1 MVPTLSRTTRE
12 ESRRRRLL
20 ALIRVRETIAKVWR
34 RCAARSRNRCGVQSP
49 VSRCSLE
56 PRGCRR
62 RPEPSLPVAGG
73 WSRAEPDRSLRE
85 SLEPVARLMFECPR
99 GKNWT
104 PDCTAGVLQ
113 SDCTK
118 FFSPAQLPTGP
129 THFALPLS
137 HPRWPSPPPAP
148 PVHTAGADP
157 RGRRSHW
164 HRSDARHSRR
174 GRIEE
179 GADESRKPEMEGAA
193 GRTTGTRMRM
203 AALLFCRD
211 QGAAGLEATSPSLD
225 ILLLFPGDSSSL
237 PIRTNFPL
245 GHKRTG
251 MAGGRRRERGRED
264 WRSRG

>member
-1 MVPTLSRTTRE
+1 VLSDRLQVCANGVASAIFSAPVGTVAAPAVAATGAAKCSD
-12 ESRRRRLL
+12 SRG
-20 ALIRVRETIAKVWR
+20 
-34 RCAARSRNRCGVQSP
+34 SRIP
-49 VSRCSLE
+49 
-56 PRGCRR
+56 GCRR
-62 RPEPSLPVAGG
+62 P
-73 WSRAEPDRSLRE
+73 
-85 SLEPVARLMFECPR
+85 
-99 GKNWT
+99 
-104 PDCTAGVLQ
+104 
-113 SDCTK
+113 
-118 FFSPAQLPTGP
+118 SPAQLPTGP